1 MAYTVDEIDATVP
14 TLRYPQRAADG
25 GVGLSEIIGALRR
38 RWRVVAFTT
47 LVVVSAAAL
56 FILISPTFYT
66 ASTQLLIDPRDRRI
80 LGTEVMATST
90 GADPTL
96 VESQLR
102 IITSDA
108 VLGRVVAALKLDTD
122 PDFAGSAGRTES
134 AAVHTTRAIATLRRR
149 VTVSRAERTYVI
161 DVSASAHKPDAARAI
176 ADAIANGYLA
186 DQTEANQTMTRR
198 ATEALTS
205 RLSQLRTNLREAEDR
220 AQAYRKAHGIV
231 LAQGTLI
238 SEQELGDL
246 NRRLVQARVRAEEA
260 QARYDEVHA
269 HAASGGVNEVLG
281 SAVVTG
287 LRAQLAEITRR
298 EAELAA
304 TLGDHHP
311 ALVEVR
317 AQLSNTRRL
326 ISQETSR
333 ISQSAASEL
342 TVAREN
348 EQMLSREFEALTGRS
363 QTDNG
368 SLIELRDLERDVD
381 AARKL
386 YEAFLNRAK
395 QTAEQEQ
402 IATPG
407 ARILAP
413 AAEPLNASYP
423 PALLVLLIALVCGAG
438 IGSTAALVSEQLD
451 DTIRSPEELRAS
463 TRLDVFSA
471 LSETRHWRFGGG
483 LPRSAIAVRALR
495 SALRNNGDRSALVL
509 SAKDSAGAAATALDL
524 AMAAA
529 VSGERVLIV
538 DVDLSG
544 RALSKMTCPS
554 NKRGVLEVVHDKV
567 AIREAAHVDPKSGL
581 SLLPLSTSSGR
592 TTKPITREQVANLL
606 AATNADF
613 DFVVLC
619 GAPLLD
625 DPDVATVGGAVDNVV
640 LVVQAGVTR
649 RDEILTAMRLLRP
662 LRRKLRGA
670 VLTAAPSAEENSA
683 SG

>member
-1 MAYTVDEIDATVP
+1 MAYTVDEIDGTVP
-14 TLRYPQRAADG
+14 APRYPQRAADG
-25 GVGLSEIIGALRR
+25 GVGLGEIVDTLRR
-38 RWRVVAFTT
+38 RWRIVAFTT
-47 LVVVSAAAL
+47 LLALSAAAL

-108 VLGRVVAALKLDTD
+108 VLGRVVAALKLDSD
-122 PDFAGSAGRTES
+122 PDFAGSATRGER
-134 AAVHTTRAIATLRRR
+134 AAIRTTRAIATLRRR

-161 DVSASAHKPDAARAI
+161 DVSASAHKADAARAI

-186 DQTEANQTMTRR
+186 DQAEANQTMTRR
-198 ATEALTS
+198 ATDALTS
-205 RLSQLRTNLREAEDR
+205 RLSQLRINLREAEDR

-231 LAQGTLI
+231 LSQGALI

-260 QARYDEVHA
+260 QARYDEVQA
-269 HAASGGVNEVLG
+269 NAGSGGVNEVLG
-281 SAVVTG
+281 STVITG

-298 EAELAA
+298 EAELAS
-304 TLGDHHP
+304 TLGDRHP

-317 AQLSNTRRL
+317 AQLANTRRL
-326 ISQETSR
+326 IFQETAR

-342 TVAREN
+342 TVARDN
-348 EQMLSREFEALTGRS
+348 EKMISREFEMLTGRS

-423 PALLVLLIALVCGAG
+423 PAFLVLLIALVCGAG
-438 IGSTAALVSEQLD
+438 LGSTAALIGEQLD
-451 DTIRSPEELRAS
+451 DRIRSPEELRAS

-471 LSETRHWRFGGG
+471 LSETRHWRLGGG

-495 SALRNNGDRSALVL
+495 GALRNNGDRSVLVV
-509 SAKDSAGAAATALDL
+509 SAKDGAGAAATALDL

-538 DVDLSG
+538 DIDLNG
-544 RALSKMTCPS
+544 RALSKLTCPS
-554 NKRGVLEVVHDKV
+554 NKRGVLEVVHDKMP
-567 AIREAAHVDPKSGL
+567 IREAAHVDPKSGL

-592 TTKPITREQVANLL
+592 AAKPITREQIANLL

-640 LVVQAGVTR
+640 LVVQAGLTR
-649 RDEILTAMRLLRP
+649 RDEVLTAMRLLRP
-662 LRRKLRGA
+662 LQRKLKGA
-670 VLTAAPSAEENSA
+670 VLTAGPSVDENSA
-683 SG
+683 KA